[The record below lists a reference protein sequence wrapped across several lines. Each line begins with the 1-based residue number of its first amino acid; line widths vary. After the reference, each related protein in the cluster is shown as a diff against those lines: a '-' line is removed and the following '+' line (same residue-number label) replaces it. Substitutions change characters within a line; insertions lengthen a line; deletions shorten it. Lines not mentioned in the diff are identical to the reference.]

1 MQIDIDRGITEMYNK
16 LSFRKG
22 KQMKMSDSEAKKK
35 WVKENTV
42 MVSFKLFKAIG
53 QNQNDQDILDYF
65 EGKTRSEIIKAALRE
80 YIENHKE

>member
-1 MQIDIDRGITEMYNK
+1 MYNE

-80 YIENHKE
+80 YIQNHKE